1 VTRPNPATPADPAEA
16 GEAPSALQRKQS
28 ALERIL
34 RDLGSVL
41 VAYSGGVDSTFLAA
55 AAHRTLGPRALAVTA
70 ASPTYPSSE
79 VEEARSIARSL
90 GLRHLVIETDELE
103 NPAFVRNDRSRC
115 YYCKGELFAKLWDI
129 ARQEGLAAVADGS
142 NADDVEDYRPGRQ
155 AGVELSVRS
164 PLLEAG
170 LTKLEIRELSRQWG
184 LPTWKKPSF
193 ACLSSRFP
201 YGTSITLDALERI
214 ERAEEY
220 LKSLGLGQLRV
231 RHHDPIARIEV
242 EPESFGLFLDPEV
255 RRRVVRHLRD
265 LGYSYVTLDLEGYR
279 TGSLNE
285 PYQGQ

>member
-1 VTRPNPATPADPAEA
+1 VTRPKAAASTHGSGDGGDLPGIE
-16 GEAPSALQRKQS
+16 RKQ
-28 ALERIL
+28 ARLEQIL
-34 RDLGSVL
+34 RDLGSLL

-55 AAHRTLGPRALAVTA
+55 AAHRVLGERALAVTA

-79 VEEARSIARSL
+79 VEEARETAHRL
-90 GLRHLVIETDELE
+90 GLRHMVIETDELE
-103 NPAFVRNDRSRC
+103 NPEFVRNDRSRC
-115 YYCKGELFAKLWDI
+115 YYCKGELFAKLWEI
-129 ARQEGLAAVADGS
+129 ARQEKLAAVADGS
-142 NADDVEDYRPGRQ
+142 NADDTGDYRPGRQ
-155 AGVELSVRS
+155 AGKELGVRS

-170 LTKLEIRELSRQWG
+170 LAKAEIRELSRRWD

-242 EPESFGLFLDPEV
+242 DPDSFPLLLNPQV
-255 RRRVVRHLRD
+255 RDGIVQHLRE
-265 LGYSYVTLDLEGYR
+265 LGYHYVTLDLEGYR

-285 PYQGQ
+285 PYQGR

>member
-1 VTRPNPATPADPAEA
+1 MALADKQ
-16 GEAPSALQRKQS
+16 AL
-28 ALERIL
+28 LETL
-34 RDLGSVL
+34 LQEMGSLL

-55 AAHRTLGPRALAVTA
+55 AAHRVLGDRVLAVTA

-79 VEEARSIARSL
+79 VEEATGLARTL
-90 GLRHLVIETDELE
+90 GFRHLVIETDELE
-103 NPAFVRNDRSRC
+103 NPEFVRNDRSRC

-129 ARQEGLAAVADGS
+129 ARREGLASVADGS
-142 NADDVEDYRPGRQ
+142 NADDTGDYRPGRR
-155 AGVELSVRS
+155 AGKELGVRS

-170 LTKLEIRELSRQWG
+170 LTKQEVRDISRRWD

-220 LKSLGLGQLRV
+220 LKSLGVGQLRV

-242 EPESFGLFLDPEV
+242 DPESFPLLLDPQV
-255 RRRVVRHLRD
+255 RDGIVQHLRE
-265 LGYSYVTLDLEGYR
+265 LGYAYVTLDLEGYR

-285 PYQGQ
+285 PYQGR

>member
-1 VTRPNPATPADPAEA
+1 MSGPVETTTTLDLKLARLEQIL
-16 GEAPSALQRKQS
+16 GE
-28 ALERIL
+28 
-34 RDLGSVL
+34 LGSLL

-55 AAHRTLGPRALAVTA
+55 AAQRVLGERALAVTA

-79 VEEARSIARSL
+79 VEEARNIARKL
-90 GLRHLVIETDELE
+90 GFRHRVIETDELD
-103 NPAFVRNDRSRC
+103 NPEFVRNDRSRC
-115 YYCKGELFAKLWDI
+115 YYCKGELFAKLWEI
-129 ARQEGLAAVADGS
+129 ARSEGLAFVVDGS
-142 NADDVEDYRPGRQ
+142 NADDLGDYRPGRQ
-155 AGVELSVRS
+155 AGKELAVRS

-170 LTKLEIRELSRQWG
+170 LTKPEIRELSRRWD

-242 EPESFGLFLDPEV
+242 GQESFSILIDPEV
-255 RRRVVRHLRD
+255 RRGIVQRLRE
-265 LGYSYVTLDLEGYR
+265 LGYSYVTMDLEGYR